1 MSGEVRESP
10 YLQMIRRKLKK
21 SLPEEGEAT
30 EAQQLM
36 ERTSCLLFI
45 YFTTAETGAEA
56 KARLERLLELLP
68 RDETRRVPLVLLSS
82 SSSAEAD
89 EELFG
94 LEGLVEEGIIKRYDR
109 FNSTPTFL
117 L

>member
-1 MSGEVRESP
+1 MSGEERESP

-68 RDETRRVPLVLLSS
+68 RDAGRVPLVLLSS
-82 SSSAEAD
+82 SSSVEAD

-109 FNSTPTFL
+109 FTA
-117 L
+117 

>member
-68 RDETRRVPLVLLSS
+68 RDAGRVPLVLLSS